1 MKRVTAVTVVMK
13 VAARMIKA
21 TLDHVVDLVI
31 IALKELVIP
40 DFAVTISSKEAF
52 PESGE
57 LPVHVATVVV
67 PKTQPDRV
75 GKNMFLRLDV
85 MENVVIQSVVN
96 YHTAVCHNSWKTK
109 MEIF

>member
-1 MKRVTAVTVVMK
+1 MVTAVTVVST
-13 VAARMIKA
+13 VAARMIKVA
-21 TLDHVVDLVI
+21 LDHVVDLVI
-31 IALKELVIP
+31 IASKELVIP
-40 DFAVTISSKEAF
+40 DFAVTISEEAI

-85 MENVVIQSVVN
+85 MENVVMQSVVN

>member
-1 MKRVTAVTVVMK
+1 MQMITAVVVVMK
-13 VAARMIKA
+13 VAAAMIKV

-40 DFAVTISSKEAF
+40 DFAVTILEAF

-75 GKNMFLRLDV
+75 GKNMFLRRDV
-85 MENVVIQSVVN
+85 MENVVMQSVVN

>member
-1 MKRVTAVTVVMK
+1 MITAVVVVMK
-13 VAARMIKA
+13 VAAAMIKV

-40 DFAVTISSKEAF
+40 DFAVTISEEAF

-85 MENVVIQSVVN
+85 MENVVMQSVN
-96 YHTAVCHNSWKTK
+96 HYHTAVCRNSWKTK